1 MSDLQAFYTE
11 LAQTGLTRRLFELAR
26 DEDLGVSGA
35 AAGIDITSA
44 SISGPTAPITA
55 RLNARVPLTVAGLSA
70 IPELIAVF
78 GGNITHAAAPDI
90 TDGVTVPARTTLAT
104 LQGHRAAVLTLERT
118 LLNLISRL
126 SGVATLTRAFVDRI
140 KAEAPAAKA
149 RIYDTRKTTPG
160 LRVLEKYA
168 VRCGGGHSHR
178 LGLYDAVL
186 IKDNHV
192 AGLSPRE
199 FAQAVSQA
207 AARARQTAG
216 SASRALQFIEAEVDS
231 LDQLDALLQL
241 SPLPAGKRPIDI
253 VLLDNMP
260 LADLREAVRRRDTAA
275 NPWAR
280 TLELEA
286 SGGVR
291 LETVG
296 AIAATGVDRISAGA
310 LTHQAVSVDIGLDV
324 NN

>member
-11 LAQTGLTRRLFELAR
+11 LAKTGLTRRLFELAR
-26 DEDLGVSGA
+26 DEDLGISGA
-35 AAGIDITSA
+35 AAGVDITSA
-44 SISGPTAPITA
+44 SISDPQAPITA
-55 RLNARVPLTVAGLSA
+55 QLNARVPLTVAGLAA

-78 GGNITHAAAPDI
+78 GGSITHAAAPNI
-90 TDGVTVPARTTLAT
+90 TDGITVPARTTLAT
-104 LQGHRAAVLTLERT
+104 MQGPRAAVLTLERT
-118 LLNLISRL
+118 LLNVVSRL

-140 KAEAPAAKA
+140 KAEAPTARA

-168 VRCGGGHSHR
+168 VRCGGGQSHR

-199 FAQAVSQA
+199 FAQAVAQA
-207 AARARQTAG
+207 AARARQTAA
-216 SASRALQFIEAEVDS
+216 SASRTLQFIEAEVDS
-231 LDQLDALLQL
+231 LDQLDALLA
-241 SPLPAGKRPIDI
+241 LPPKTIDI
-253 VLLDNMP
+253 VLLDNMS
-260 LADLREAVRRRDTAA
+260 LDQLRDAVRRRNTAA
-275 NPWAR
+275 TEWAR
-280 TLELEA
+280 SMQLEA

-291 LETVG
+291 LDTVG
-296 AIAATGVDRISAGA
+296 AIAATGVERISAGA

-324 NN
+324 RG